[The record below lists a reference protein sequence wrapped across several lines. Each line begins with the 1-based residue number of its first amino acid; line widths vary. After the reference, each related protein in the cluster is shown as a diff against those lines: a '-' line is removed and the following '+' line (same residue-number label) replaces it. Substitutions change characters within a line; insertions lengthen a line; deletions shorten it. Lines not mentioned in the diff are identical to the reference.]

1 MNSFPIN
8 LGKREDEPLNL
19 DQIDLKQRPY
29 IKSPSTETKTLNKQ
43 YLKQEIETK
52 KHTLA
57 CCSNSNIDDRF
68 LKFIA
73 TLSISII
80 VLIFS
85 CYMIATTDD
94 KEIWINMMMLILGV
108 FLPSPSI
115 KKK

>member
-8 LGKREDEPLNL
+8 LGKRREDEPIILS
-19 DQIDLKQRPY
+19 QIDLKQKPQ
-29 IKSPSTETKTLNKQ
+29 SPSIETRTLKKQ

-57 CCSNSNIDDRF
+57 CCSNSNIDDRL
-68 LKFIA
+68 LKFIS
-73 TLSISII
+73 TLTISVI
-80 VLIFS
+80 VLSFS
-85 CYMIATTDD
+85 CFMIATSDD
-94 KEIWINMMMLILGV
+94 NEIWVNTMMLILGL